1 MSWGQGN
8 GEISY
13 SVNAGQQP
21 GQNSRVRSVR
31 DRTRR
36 ECLREAD
43 SILGESIERRI
54 LDPIVAITM
63 NMVGAK
69 RINRYQEYIGLRR
82 FSRGGLT
89 GKTDANHQHQAEKNW
104 SVGHCDSA

>member
-1 MSWGQGN
+1 
-8 GEISY
+8 
-13 SVNAGQQP
+13 
-21 GQNSRVRSVR
+21 
-31 DRTRR
+31 
-36 ECLREAD
+36 
-43 SILGESIERRI
+43 
-54 LDPIVAITM
+54 M